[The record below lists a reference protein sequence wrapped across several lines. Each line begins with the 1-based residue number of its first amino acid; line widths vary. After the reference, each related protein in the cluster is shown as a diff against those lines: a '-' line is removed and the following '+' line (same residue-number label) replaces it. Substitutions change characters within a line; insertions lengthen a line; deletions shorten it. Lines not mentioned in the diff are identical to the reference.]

1 MRPLVAH
8 ADWSKHAG
16 KRWMAVA
23 VPSGTGWDAMVELAG
38 DLPTLLDRLRGRA
51 GGAPVALGLDLPI
64 GLPRAYAELHGRGA
78 ADFPAFL
85 RGLEGGSAFFQVCRT
100 MEEVGPARPFFPY
113 NALGRPRRDDHA
125 ARLGIAFKDFSRQ
138 CDGKTLHRPAASVLF
153 WTLGANQ
160 VGKAALS
167 AWEHLLL
174 PALAGPAPPALWPF
188 EGGLMELVASRGTVI
203 AETYPAEAMRQ
214 LGVAMGGSKRRQA
227 DRKALAPDLQRLL
240 RSMPA
245 QADDA
250 LARLIADGFGEA
262 DSGEDPFDALLG
274 LLCMLQV
281 VQGRHPDT
289 VPAGPHVLRW
299 EGWVLGQ
306 AA

>member
-1 MRPLVAH
+1 MRPLAAH

-23 VPSGTGWDAMVELAG
+23 VPSGTGWDATVELVG
-38 DLPTLLDRLRGRA
+38 DLPTLLDRLRHRA

-64 GLPRAYAELHGRGA
+64 GLPRAYAELHSRGA
-78 ADFPAFL
+78 SDFPAFL
-85 RGLEGGSAFFQVCRT
+85 RGLGGSTFFQVCRT
-100 MEEVGPARPFFPY
+100 LDEISPARPFFPY
-113 NALGRPRRDDHA
+113 NALRSPRRKDHA
-125 ARLGIAFKDFSRQ
+125 AQLGMAFKDFSRQ
-138 CDGKTLHRPAASVLF
+138 CDLKTPHRPAASALF

-160 VGKAALS
+160 VGKAALT

-188 EGGLMELVASRGTVI
+188 EGGLTELLESRGTVI
-203 AETYPAEAMRQ
+203 AETYPAEAMGQ

-227 DRKALAPDLQRLL
+227 DRKALAPALNQLL
-240 RSMPA
+240 RGMPA
-245 QADDA
+245 QPDRS
-250 LARLIADGFGEA
+250 LAGLIADGFGPSG
-262 DSGEDPFDALLG
+262 DGEDPFDALLG

-281 VQGRHPDT
+281 LTGRRADT
-289 VPAGPHVLRW
+289 VPADPWVRRW

-306 AA
+306 AG